1 MERLEKLRE
10 VFSRDE
16 FAKAAGIQII
26 EAGERG
32 TLCEMPITKRHE
44 NARGTV
50 MGGAIF
56 TLADFCASVAANW
69 DSVDGS
75 TITLQANINFL
86 SAAKGSK
93 LLAYGKR
100 IRKGGSTAVH
110 EVEIKDD
117 LGTPVACASVTG
129 YVLHGN
135 KK

>member
-1 MERLEKLRE
+1 MNSLEKMRE
-10 VFSRDE
+10 AFSRDE
-16 FAKAAGIQII
+16 FAKAAGIQIL
-26 EAGERG
+26 EAGEQG
-32 TLCEMPITKRHE
+32 VVCEMPITKLHE

-69 DSVDGS
+69 DSTEGT
-75 TITLQANINFL
+75 TITLQANINYL
-86 SAAKGSK
+86 SASKGSK

-117 LGTPVACASVTG
+117 LGNPVAIATVTG
-129 YVLHGN
+129 YVLRG